1 VTRELIAT
9 REHILATARSAAQHP
24 PILGARPGP
33 LARVWTRPRR
43 PGMLSRM
50 PPTPVE
56 LGDTAVMATT
66 AATSPGPGSRFEPRI
81 GAVLAGR
88 YELLAVLGGG
98 GMGTVCSAH
107 DRELDEVVALKLLR
121 PELAQAPGAQDHFR
135 REVKLARRITHRNV
149 ARTFELGEHAG
160 QRFLTMEFVAGAS
173 LGERLRQRG
182 RLPVA
187 QAVPIFLAVCDAL
200 AAAHEAGIV
209 HRDIKPD
216 NVLLEPQ
223 GRVVV
228 TDFGIAAFRDERAA
242 AAALGATS
250 GTPAYMAPEQLE
262 GGQPTPQTDL
272 YALGA
277 MMFEVLTG
285 ELPWR
290 ADTVIAAMMR
300 RLAEPPPDPRAQV
313 PELPAALATVVVR
326 CMQRA
331 PDERPASAL
340 AVARELAAAVA
351 EPAPAPAPAPDRE
364 AAAPGRHAAAARTLA
379 VLPFT
384 REPGLDEVMVS
395 ALAEDLA
402 DALGALRGLRVLAYR
417 AADRDDAP
425 ADPRARGH
433 ALGVGLVVDGSVRRA
448 GERLSVALRLIDTAT
463 GFLAWT
469 GRFEAAPGQL
479 LAVQG
484 EATRAIGAALTLDAG
499 APAREAPTDPAA
511 LDLYL
516 RARSHYN
523 RFTPADLRRAV
534 ELYTDAL
541 VRDPD
546 DPMIASALSMAY
558 VRLSYVAL
566 EFSSEALETA
576 HRAAERASLRAPHL
590 AEPHLAL
597 SHLRLRAGDP
607 VAAARHARAAVARS
621 PSAAEAH
628 ELLGRLLLEAGRV
641 PDAVRRLE
649 AGLGLDPRLAMARW
663 ELIRL
668 AALDGDWARFDRLM
682 DAAPASE
689 RHTRWSLQVRF
700 AGWRR
705 DAAELARL
713 DATLPDE
720 PAIPATQRGLLLDVL
735 AAYCGRHDR
744 AEPVITTL
752 SAMAASPTLN
762 PRSAQWFM
770 QLAAEV
776 AAFVGPPE
784 RALAVLERAAEVGVF
799 DLLWF
804 DRCPV
809 FADLREAPSYR
820 RAREQVRARADAVAD
835 AVWG

>member
-1 VTRELIAT
+1 
-9 REHILATARSAAQHP
+9 
-24 PILGARPGP
+24 
-33 LARVWTRPRR
+33 
-43 PGMLSRM
+43 MLSGM

-56 LGDTAVMATT
+56 LGDTAVMETT
-66 AATSPGPGSRFEPRI
+66 DAALPGHPRRAAPRLGS
-81 GAVLAGR
+81 VLAGR
-88 YELLAVLGGG
+88 YELLALLGSG

-121 PELAQAPGAQDHFR
+121 PELAENPGVQDHFR

-149 ARTFELGEHAG
+149 ARTFELGEHEG
-160 QRFLTMEFVAGAS
+160 QRFLTMEFVDGPS
-173 LGERLRQRG
+173 LAERLRQRG
-182 RLPVA
+182 RLAVG

-216 NVLLEPQ
+216 NVLLDPR

-228 TDFGIAAFRDERAA
+228 TDFGIAAFHHERAA
-242 AAALGATS
+242 GEMLGATS

-262 GGQPTPQTDL
+262 GGRPTPQTDL

-290 ADTVIAAMMR
+290 ADTVVAAMMR
-300 RLAEPPPDPRAQV
+300 RISEPPPDPRALV
-313 PELPAALATVVVR
+313 PELPVALATLVVR

-331 PDERPASAL
+331 PDERSASAMV
-340 AVARELAAAVA
+340 VARELRAALA
-351 EPAPAPAPAPDRE
+351 EPGLAPASLEPASCCEPTTTEHRGP
-364 AAAPGRHAAAARTLA
+364 AARTLA
-379 VLPFT
+379 VLPFA
-384 REPGLDEVMVS
+384 REPALDEVIVT

-417 AADRDDAP
+417 ASEPGTASV
-425 ADPRARGH
+425 DPRARGH
-433 ALGVGLVVDGSVRRA
+433 ELGVGLVIDGSVRRA
-448 GERLSVALRLIDTAT
+448 GEQLSVSLRLIDTAT

-484 EATRAIGAALTLDAG
+484 EATRAISAALTLEGSAQG
-499 APAREAPTDPAA
+499 REAPTEPVA
-511 LDLYL
+511 LELYL
-516 RARSHYN
+516 RGRNHYN
-523 RFTPADLRRAV
+523 LFTPADLQRAV

-546 DPMIASALSMAY
+546 NPVIASALSMAY
-558 VRLSYVAL
+558 VRLSYVSL
-566 EFSSEALETA
+566 EFTGQALTTA
-576 HRAAERASLRAPHL
+576 QRAAERASLRAPHL

-597 SHLRLRAGDP
+597 SHLHLRAGDP
-607 VAAARHARAAVARS
+607 VAAARHARTAVARS
-621 PSAAEAH
+621 PSSAEAH
-628 ELLGRLLLEAGRV
+628 ELLGRLLLEAARV

-668 AALDGDWARFDRLM
+668 AALDGDWPRFDRLRA
-682 DAAPASE
+682 AAPVAE
-689 RHTRWSLQVRF
+689 RRNRWSLNVRF
-700 AGWRR
+700 AGWRGDR
-705 DAAELARL
+705 SELARL

-720 PAIPATQRGLLLDVL
+720 PAIPATQRALLLDVL
-735 AAYCGRHDR
+735 AVYCGRHER
-744 AEPVITTL
+744 AEPVIHAL
-752 SAMAASPTLN
+752 SDLAARTTLN

-784 RALAVLERAAEVGVF
+784 RALEVLERASEVGVF

-804 DRCPV
+804 DRCPF
-809 FADLREAPSYR
+809 FADLREAPGYR
-820 RAREQVRARADAVAD
+820 RIREQVRARADAVAD

>member
-1 VTRELIAT
+1 
-9 REHILATARSAAQHP
+9 
-24 PILGARPGP
+24 
-33 LARVWTRPRR
+33 
-43 PGMLSRM
+43 MLSRM

-56 LGDTAVMATT
+56 LGDTAVMETT
-66 AATSPGPGSRFEPRI
+66 DAASSGPASGAAPRI
-81 GAVLAGR
+81 GSVLAGR
-88 YELLAVLGGG
+88 YELLAVLGSG

-121 PELAQAPGAQDHFR
+121 PELAQAPGGLDRFR

-160 QRFLTMEFVAGAS
+160 QRFLTMELVAGAS
-173 LGERLRQRG
+173 LAERLRQRG
-182 RLPVA
+182 GLAVG

-200 AAAHEAGIV
+200 EAAHEAGIV

-242 AAALGATS
+242 GADLGATS

-290 ADTVIAAMMR
+290 ADTVLSAMMR
-300 RLAEPPPDPRAQV
+300 RLMEPPPDPRARV
-313 PELPAALATVVVR
+313 PGLPVALASVVVR

-331 PDERPASAL
+331 PDERPASAM
-340 AVARELAAAVA
+340 AVARELRAALA
-351 EPAPAPAPAPDRE
+351 EPALAPACADLPSDCEP
-364 AAAPGRHAAAARTLA
+364 AAPEPRGAAARTLA

-384 REPGLDEVMVS
+384 REPALDEVMVA

-402 DALGALRGLRVLAYR
+402 DALGARKGLRVLAYR
-417 AADRDDAP
+417 AGARGDP
-425 ADPRARGH
+425 HADPLARGH
-433 ALGVGLVVDGSVRRA
+433 ELGVGLVIDGSVRSA
-448 GERLSVALRLIDTAT
+448 GEQLSVGLRLIDTAT

-469 GRFEAAPGQL
+469 GRFEAAPGRL

-484 EATRAIGAALTLDAG
+484 EATRAIAAALALEGGPPD
-499 APAREAPTDPAA
+499 REAPTDPAV
-511 LDLYL
+511 LELYL
-516 RARSHYN
+516 RARQHYN
-523 RFTPADLRRAV
+523 LFTPADLRRAV

-541 VRDPD
+541 ERDPD
-546 DPMIASALSMAY
+546 NPMIASALSMAY
-558 VRLSYVAL
+558 VRLSYAAL
-566 EFSSEALETA
+566 EFSGLALETA
-576 HRAAERASLRAPHL
+576 QRVAERASLRAPHL

-621 PSAAEAH
+621 PSSAESH
-628 ELLGRLLLEAGRV
+628 ELLGRLLLESARV

-663 ELIRL
+663 ELLRL
-668 AALDGDWARFDRLM
+668 AALDGDWARFDRLC
-682 DAAPASE
+682 ALIPESE
-689 RHTRWSLQVRF
+689 RRTRWSLNVRF

-705 DAAELARL
+705 DTDELARL
-713 DATLPDE
+713 DAAIHHD
-720 PAIPATQRGLLLDVL
+720 PAIPATQRQLLEDVL
-735 AAYCGRHDR
+735 AVYRGHPER
-744 AEPVITTL
+744 AEPVIHAL
-752 SAMAASPTLN
+752 CELAAHTTLN
-762 PRSAQWFM
+762 PRSAQWFL
-770 QLAAEV
+770 QIAAEV

-784 RALAVLERAAEVGVF
+784 RALAVLEQASDVGVF
-799 DLLWF
+799 DLLWV
-804 DRCPV
+804 DRCPF
-809 FADLREAPSYR
+809 FADLREAPTYR
-820 RAREQVRARADAVAD
+820 RVRKQVRARADAVAE